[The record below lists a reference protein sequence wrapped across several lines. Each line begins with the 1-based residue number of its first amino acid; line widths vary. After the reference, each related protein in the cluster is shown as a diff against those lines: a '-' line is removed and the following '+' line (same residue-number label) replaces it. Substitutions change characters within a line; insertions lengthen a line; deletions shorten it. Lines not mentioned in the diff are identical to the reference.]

1 MTAMAS
7 GDEITRLLVRW
18 KRGDQNALADLLPLV
33 YDELRALARSY
44 LRRERRDHTLQ
55 ATALVHDLYIRLASQ
70 QPAGLQDRAHFFGVA
85 ARLMRQLLVA
95 HARRHDAIKRGGGLE
110 KIHLEEIPVAPPI
123 DPGLD
128 LAALDEALRQL
139 SAIDPDQGRIVEL
152 RFFGGYTI
160 DETAEIIGRSP
171 ATVSREWEIAR
182 MWLFRQ
188 LRSSD
193 DA

>member
-1 MTAMAS
+1 MAS
-7 GDEITRLLVRW
+7 GDEITQLLAQW

-55 ATALVHDLYIRLASQ
+55 ATALVHDLYIRLALQ
-70 QPAGLQDRAHFFGVA
+70 QPADLQDRAHFFGVA

-110 KIHLEEIPVAPPI
+110 KIPLEEIPVLPV

-128 LAALDEALRQL
+128 LAALDEALRRL
-139 SAIDPDQGRIVEL
+139 AAIDPEQARIVEL
-152 RFFGGYTI
+152 LFLEVI
-160 DETAEIIGRSP
+160 RS
-171 ATVSREWEIAR
+171 RR
-182 MWLFRQ
+182 RL
-188 LRSSD
+188 
-193 DA
+193 